1 MGEQP
6 KRVFP
11 LKIERLPSEKLLAK
25 KVAPTPKLP
34 MSSDLRNRCPPVYD
48 QGELGSCTAQALACI
63 FAVKSGRTFAPSRLF
78 IYYNER
84 VMLGTVMED
93 SGAYLSDGITSLK
106 TTGTCSE
113 KTWPYIISR
122 FTTKPTQACYNE
134 ALKNMAL
141 AATNV
146 PQEARAMKTCLAAGL
161 PFVVGI
167 NVYESFLTPAVDATG
182 IVPMPNKRT
191 ESLLGGHAVTCVG
204 YNERTQMWLMRN
216 SWGTNWGQRGYF
228 YLPYNYLLDPTL
240 SSDLWDISKV
250 MNANVVTRYVR
261 PVVKQPI
268 INKLA
273 TRKFNMTICR

>member
-11 LKIERLPSEKLLAK
+11 LKIERLPRERLLAK
-25 KVAPTPKLP
+25 RIAPTPKLP
-34 MSSDLRNRCPPVYD
+34 MSSDLRRKCPPVYD

-84 VMLGTVMED
+84 EMLGTVMED

-122 FTTKPTQACYNE
+122 FTTKPTQECYNE
-134 ALKNMAL
+134 ARKHMAL
-141 AATNV
+141 TATNI
-146 PQEARAMKTCLAAGL
+146 PQNERAMKTCLAAGL

-167 NVYESFLTPAVDATG
+167 SIYESFLTPNVDATG
-182 IVPMPNKRT
+182 IVPMPNTRT

-204 YNERTQMWLMRN
+204 YNERTKMWLMRN
-216 SWGTNWGQRGYF
+216 SWGTNWGLKGHF
-228 YLPYNYLLDPTL
+228 YLPYNYLLDPML
-240 SSDLWDISKV
+240 SSDLWDITKV
-250 MNANVVTRYVR
+250 INANAVIRYVR
-261 PVVKQPI
+261 PIKKTPSPF
-268 INKLA
+268 KL
-273 TRKFNMTICR
+273 NMRLHR